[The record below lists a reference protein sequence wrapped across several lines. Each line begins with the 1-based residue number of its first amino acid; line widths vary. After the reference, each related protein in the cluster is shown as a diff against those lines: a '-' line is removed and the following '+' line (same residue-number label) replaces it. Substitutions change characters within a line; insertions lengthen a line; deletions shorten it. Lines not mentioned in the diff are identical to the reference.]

1 MSGKEKLRIS
11 REEIAS
17 AFTTDIYSDRF
28 PPIMNVQQ
36 AAELL
41 QVPKHTLYE
50 WNSRG
55 RLNGCSQ
62 RLGKHLRFFRDRLV
76 HKVMNEGVRTHCQ

>member
-17 AFTTDIYSDRF
+17 AFSTDKYCDRF

-50 WNSRG
+50 WNA
-55 RLNGCSQ
+55 LPP
-62 RLGKHLRFFRDRLV
+62 
-76 HKVMNEGVRTHCQ
+76 